1 MRPFSRPFS
10 IAVFGLAIAASGS
23 ASAAVADAGQGE
35 TIARRWC
42 AACHVVAND
51 QKQANADV
59 ASFAAAARHKTNGEL
74 AAFLTDPHPKM
85 PDMSLTREEIADIV
99 AYMRSLAPEGPKGP

>member
-1 MRPFSRPFS
+1 MRLFS
-10 IAVFGLAIAASGS
+10 IAVFGLALAASGS

-35 TIARRWC
+35 QIARRWC

-59 ASFAAAARHKTNGEL
+59 ASFAAAARHKTNAEL

-99 AYMRSLAPEGPKGP
+99 AYMRSLAPEGPKTP

>member
-1 MRPFSRPFS
+1 MRLFS
-10 IAVFGLAIAASGS
+10 IAVFGLALVASGS

-35 TIARRWC
+35 RIARRWC
-42 AACHVVAND
+42 ATCHVVAND

-59 ASFAAAARHKTNGEL
+59 ASFAATARHKTNAEL

-85 PDMSLTREEIADIV
+85 PDMSLTREEIADLV
-99 AYMRSLAPEGPKGP
+99 AYMRTLAPEGPKGP